1 MTLYT
6 QNQSKNKITNIPG
19 ATPFG
24 SLTCINPDNSE
35 IINLT
40 SLEEMWYGHE
50 ESINHP
56 EGSEYPLSV
65 NVPFLKLM
73 RDRVRLS
80 VLDRTGIDIANFEQI
95 IHASSYP
102 GKNPDGT
109 FINHPKN

>member
-6 QNQSKNKITNIPG
+6 QNQSKNKITEIKG

-24 SLTCINPDNSE
+24 SLTCINPDDSE

-50 ESINHP
+50 ETINHP
-56 EGSEYPLSV
+56 AGSEYPLEV
-65 NVPFLKLM
+65 NEPFRKLM
-73 RDRVRLS
+73 MDRVRLS

-102 GKNPDGT
+102 GKDQNGN
-109 FINHPKN
+109 FINI

>member
-50 ESINHP
+50 ETINHP
-56 EGSEYPLSV
+56 AGSEYPLSV

-73 RDRVRLS
+73 RERVADS
-80 VLDRTGIDIANFEQI
+80 VLNRTGINIKDFDGI
-95 IHASSYP
+95 IHANTF
-102 GKNPDGT
+102 GGT
-109 FINHPKN
+109 A

>member
-6 QNQSKNKITNIPG
+6 QNQSKNKITEIKG

-24 SLTCINPDNSE
+24 SLTCINPDDSE

-50 ESINHP
+50 ETINHP
-56 EGSEYPLSV
+56 AGSEYPLEV
-65 NVPFLKLM
+65 NEPFRKLM
-73 RDRVRLS
+73 MDRVRLS

-95 IHASSYP
+95 IHASCYP
-102 GKNPDGT
+102 GKDQNGN
-109 FINHPKN
+109 FINI